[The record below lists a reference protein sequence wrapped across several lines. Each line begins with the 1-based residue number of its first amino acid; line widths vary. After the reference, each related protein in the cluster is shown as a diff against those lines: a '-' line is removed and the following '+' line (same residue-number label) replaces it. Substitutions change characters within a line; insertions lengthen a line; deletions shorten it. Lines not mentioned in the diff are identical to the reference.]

1 MRLFNGLP
9 VLLLTIVLLGSFAP
23 ASPRRRLSSANHRL
37 TQDFVSDGELERQV
51 TPRLPDVISVTAY
64 YVKILPYYPAPGIYY
79 DKGRNMTFDGS
90 VLMFVWIKK
99 PTLEIT
105 LNAVNL
111 AILSVMLADSL
122 NRPVGTRGIRI
133 NNDTE
138 QLSIVLE
145 RQPAVGSMFVLTITY
160 TGRINPYNVGG
171 LYYTSYTDSSGE
183 VHWMVATFL
192 EPSMARAIFPC
203 IDEPASKAAFQLD
216 IVYPSSHV
224 ALGNMKETPPV
235 DLGNGWSMVSF
246 PPTPVISTYLIAF
259 AAGPFVSHS
268 LINKDGTLV
277 RSWGWTGQENFLK
290 FSAETAA
297 ECLYQMGLYTKIKFP
312 LEKCDHLGLPE
323 HGISGMENF
332 GLVIYKNELIAY
344 NPYSL
349 VSLQEWVAEIST
361 QSPSPWNYSWI
372 IPLRSAQ
379 LNSASSKIH
388 WLVPEAF
395 KEWNCSLNNV
405 NGWQTF
411 PYSSVTYGRFFY
423 DDNSFYA
430 LLKKMTTEDVPV
442 EVKLALLMDEIALS
456 SSLKYVFL
464 FYAVKYSVGDAASRA
479 QALFKRIMANCI
491 SSISGSAWCSGVPN
505 DIHRAV
511 YCGAA
516 KYDNNAPANFEHLM
530 FLYSGE
536 VKTNLYYSQEYTA
549 LLEGMSCAEQSS
561 QLNA

>member
-1 MRLFNGLP
+1 MPNERVTPNMGR
-9 VLLLTIVLLGSFAP
+9 SFAP

-79 DKGRNMTFDGS
+79 DEGRNMTFDGS

-105 LNAVNL
+105 LNAVNR

-122 NRPVGTRGIRI
+122 NRP
-133 NNDTE
+133 
-138 QLSIVLE
+138 
-145 RQPAVGSMFVLTITY
+145 
-160 TGRINPYNVGG
+160 
-171 LYYTSYTDSSGE
+171 
-183 VHWMVATFL
+183 
-192 EPSMARAIFPC
+192 
-203 IDEPASKAAFQLD
+203 AFQLD
-216 IVYPSSHV
+216 LVYPSSHV

-332 GLVIYKNELIAY
+332 GLVIYKNEIIAY
-344 NPYSL
+344 NPY
-349 VSLQEWVAEIST
+349 
-361 QSPSPWNYSWI
+361 
-372 IPLRSAQ
+372 
-379 LNSASSKIH
+379 
-388 WLVPEAF
+388 
-395 KEWNCSLNNV
+395 
-405 NGWQTF
+405 
-411 PYSSVTYGRFFY
+411 
-423 DDNSFYA
+423 
-430 LLKKMTTEDVPV
+430 
-442 EVKLALLMDEIALS
+442 
-456 SSLKYVFL
+456 
-464 FYAVKYSVGDAASRA
+464 
-479 QALFKRIMANCI
+479 
-491 SSISGSAWCSGVPN
+491 
-505 DIHRAV
+505 
-511 YCGAA
+511 
-516 KYDNNAPANFEHLM
+516 
-530 FLYSGE
+530 
-536 VKTNLYYSQEYTA
+536 
-549 LLEGMSCAEQSS
+549 
-561 QLNA
+561 